1 MKILNIIFLCVPFIL
16 FSQENIEGTIFEIN
30 SNNKKTPLS
39 GVNIHWENT
48 SIGAITNFDG
58 EFTIAYKKE
67 NTNLIISYVG
77 FKTDTLII
85 QSPQK
90 ITHVLSPSNEL
101 DEIVLETRKKT
112 TAVSYLQ
119 SLNIM
124 NMSSDELLKSACCN
138 LCESFETNPSID
150 VNFADAL
157 TGTRQI
163 KMLGLTSP
171 YILIGIESIPSI
183 RGAAQAFGLS
193 FVPGTWVESIQ
204 ITKGA
209 GSVIYGYE
217 SIAGQ
222 INAKLQKPLSD
233 SKLFINAFGSANGR
247 YEINTHVNTKVTD
260 KLSTGLYVH
269 GNMRD
274 KKFDKNHDT
283 FLDAPL
289 MKQINLMNRWQ
300 YVDLEKG
307 FVSFLNV
314 RYLNDEK
321 QMGQINF
328 NPSTDKLTTNNWGS
342 EIDTRRAEVSGK
354 FSYSNPEL
362 TYQTY
367 DVQVAYSH
375 HNQESYFGQNVYNIV
390 HNSFYSTAI
399 YGSIIGDT
407 RHKFKTGVNYTF
419 DNYNE
424 TVGVKLIENNY
435 ERREN
440 SIGAFFE
447 YNFDDL
453 DKFNLTA
460 GLRIDAHNV
469 LGTFITPRLHM
480 RYTPWEK
487 SAIKASVG
495 RGKRGANI
503 FAENQNIFA
512 TSRNIQVLN
521 TNGEIYGLDPE
532 IAWNYGV
539 SFLQGFNLFNKNADV
554 AVDFYRTNFINQVVL
569 DMENPLEA
577 NFYNLEGDSYAN
589 NVQVEFNYNVFK
601 GVDLRLAYKYFDV
614 KTQYISGKLEK
625 PLTPKQRLFA
635 NVSYETLKL
644 NENDSQWKF
653 DFTYNWLGKQRFTN
667 TSSSPLQYQLPAYS
681 PAVGTVNLQ
690 VTKVFSSKFEMYA
703 GGENIMDI
711 KQENPIVSAEDP
723 FGPYF
728 DTTMVYGPIF
738 GSSYY
743 AGLRYRI
750 N

>member
-1 MKILNIIFLCVPFIL
+1 MKILNLIFLWFPFIL
-16 FSQENIEGTIFEIN
+16 FSQENIEGTILEIN
-30 SNNKKTPLS
+30 SNNKKTGLP
-39 GVNIHWENT
+39 GVNIRWHNT
-48 SIGAITNFDG
+48 SIGTITNFDG
-58 EFTIAYKKE
+58 EFTIAYQKE
-67 NTNLIISYVG
+67 NTKLIVSYVG
-77 FKTDTLII
+77 FKTDTII
-85 QSPQK
+85 IKQPQK
-90 ITHVLSPSNEL
+90 ITHVLTPSNEL

-112 TAVSYLQ
+112 SSVSYLQ
-119 SLNIM
+119 PMNIM

-171 YILIGIESIPSI
+171 YILIGIESVPSI
-183 RGAAQAFGLS
+183 RGAAQAYGLS

-209 GSVIYGYE
+209 GSVVYGFE

-233 SKLFINAFGSANGR
+233 SKLFINAYGSANGR
-247 YEINTHVNTKVTD
+247 YEINTHVNTKVTE

-274 KKFDKNHDT
+274 KKFDKNNDT

-300 YVDLEKG
+300 YVDLKKG
-307 FVSFLNV
+307 FVSFLNF
-314 RYLNDEK
+314 RYLKDDK

-362 TYQTY
+362 TYQSY
-367 DVQVAYSH
+367 DVQVAYSNH
-375 HNQESYFGQNVYNIV
+375 KQESYFGQNIYNIV

-419 DNYNE
+419 DNYDE
-424 TVGVKLIENNY
+424 TVVVKLKENIFDRN
-435 ERREN
+435 ES

-453 DKFNLTA
+453 DKFNFTA
-460 GLRIDAHNV
+460 GIRIDAHNI
-469 LGTFITPRLHM
+469 LGTFVTPRLHM
-480 RYTPWEK
+480 RYIPWEK
-487 SAIKASVG
+487 SAIKASFG

-512 TSRNIQVLN
+512 TSRNIQILN

-532 IAWNYGV
+532 IAWNYGM
-539 SFLQGFNLFNKNADV
+539 SFLQGFNLFNKKADLTI
-554 AVDFYRTNFINQVVL
+554 DFYRTNFINQVVL

-589 NVQVEFNYNVFK
+589 NAQVEFNYNAFK
-601 GVDLRLAYKYFDV
+601 GVNLRLAYKYYDV
-614 KTQYISGKLEK
+614 KTQYVSGKLEK
-625 PLTPKQRLFA
+625 PLMPKQRLFA
-635 NVSYETLKL
+635 NISYETVKL
-644 NENDSQWKF
+644 NNNDSQWKF
-653 DFTYNWLGKQRFTN
+653 DLTYNWLGKQRFAN
-667 TSSSPLQYQLPAYS
+667 TSSSPIEYQLPEYS
-681 PAVGTVNLQ
+681 PSVGTINLQ
-690 VTKVFSSKFEMYA
+690 VTKVFSSTFEVYL
-703 GGENIMDI
+703 GGENIANV
-711 KQENPIVSAEDP
+711 KQEKPIVSAEDP

-743 AGLRYRI
+743 AGLRFRI